1 MSQKYKATLLCPNC
15 KNYFEATL
23 YRSIWGEYP
32 ENREMVFNNTINSPI
47 CPHCNVRAK
56 IGNAT
61 LLYHNAPKT
70 FAVWYEPEYDSRIDK
85 EGKGYAKMF
94 GTQSYLT
101 QAPRIKNWDE
111 FKKMIVKFETEELKA
126 NPGEISTELK
136 KQFDGFTKNILS
148 QSKKSKNSGCL
159 VFIVIAIIFSTLLAF
174 AYS

>member
-1 MSQKYKATLLCPNC
+1 MTFKATLPCPNC

-61 LLYHNAPKT
+61 LLYHNVQQK
-70 FAVWYEPEYDSRIDK
+70 FAVWYEPEYDSEIDK
-85 EGKGYAKMF
+85 DNKEIARMLGP
-94 GTQSYLT
+94 QIYLA

-111 FKKMIVKFETEELKA
+111 FKKTIVKFETGELKA
-126 NPGEISTELK
+126 NPGEISPELK
-136 KQFDGFTKNILS
+136 KQFEGFMKNISS

-159 VFIVIAIIFSTLLAF
+159 VFVVIAIVFSTLLALSN
-174 AYS
+174 A